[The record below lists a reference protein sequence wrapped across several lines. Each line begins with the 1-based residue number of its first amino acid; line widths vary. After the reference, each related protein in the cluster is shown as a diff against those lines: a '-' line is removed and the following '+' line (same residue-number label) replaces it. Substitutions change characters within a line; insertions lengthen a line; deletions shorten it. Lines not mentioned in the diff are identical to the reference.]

1 MKFTS
6 EYQEDKWVAE
16 NVVLPDKG
24 FYLDIG
30 CAWPFLYSNTAFLR
44 ERGWTGLN
52 IDGNASYAPSW
63 EGVAPFTN
71 CVIGDGGDVRFIAEG
86 VPELSRIAPASAGG
100 VAVPTRRLDELLK
113 DVPNVDFVSSDLEG
127 AEFDALK
134 TFPWDKQRP
143 RVIVSEY
150 NTYGIGEDF
159 RVKEMLEAMGYIE
172 RHRTIANIIFTL

>member
-1 MKFTS
+1 MKFCS
-6 EYQEDKWVAE
+6 EYGEDRWVFE
-16 NVVLPDKG
+16 NVKLPEKS
-24 FYLDIG
+24 FYVDLG
-30 CAWPFLYSNTAFLR
+30 CAWPHLYSNTAFLR
-44 ERGWTGLN
+44 ELGWSGLN

-71 CVIGDGGDVRFIAEG
+71 CVIGDGGKVQFAEEG
-86 VPELSRIAPASAGG
+86 VPELSRIVPTGG
-100 VAVPTRRLDELLK
+100 VAMLTRRLDEMLK
-113 DVPNVDFVSSDLEG
+113 DASNVDFVSSDLEG

-159 RVKEMLEAMGYIE
+159 RVKEMLEAMGYVE